1 MTTSSLTS
9 GKHESTA
16 ATSLEFPVALGQ
28 SPVPLKVIGDME
40 ELSIPGDDQ
49 CYTGLSMT
57 DVNAGS
63 ALLGN
68 STYHPIRTSSL
79 TLRALYEGR
88 EKQEESSC
96 NLVDVRLSN
105 LSQSS
110 KPLITTLLCM
120 QAQSKSQTTTEQVAV
135 CSEHPALIVCAQQPY
150 HSLPGFK
157 HLKLQDGTEV
167 VYDATDKVC
176 RPAQGNLRF

>member
-28 SPVPLKVIGDME
+28 SPVSLKVIGDME

-49 CYTGLSMT
+49 SGLSMT

-88 EKQEESSC
+88 EKQEESSR

-120 QAQSKSQTTTEQVAV
+120 QAQTTTERVAV